1 MMPPMPRPAFLDQL
15 LRRLLPPAEPTERH
29 TAWLDSDSSWRAS
42 SFELAQGLRV
52 IEHYTDRSPATFA
65 DTLPAFHE
73 PAPATAAQRRS

>member
-1 MMPPMPRPAFLDQL
+1 MMPSMPRPAFLEQL
-15 LRRLLPPAEPTERH
+15 LSRLLPPTEHAERR

-42 SFELAQGLRV
+42 SFELARGLRV
-52 IEHYTDRSPATFA
+52 IEHYTDRAPATFA